1 MDRFFMFWR
10 RYGLWFGIFLVAFL
24 GCFFAAANL
33 PTIAPRAI
41 AEQATA
47 AAEENQSSS
56 PAAAVQTEAAPQGEI
71 PLSQADS
78 SAAPQTPPAGEEQ
91 SVTDSGAGQAGQ
103 TAEKSKESPNQ
114 AQSTE
119 KPVEAGGLSK
129 LLNALIYLAFLV
141 LIVGLPIGLAYFIC
155 EQWRLRE
162 YFGRISFILFTIV
175 LAVVIILTRWPPKLG
190 IDLSGGVIMVY
201 EIEGAVRQPGEQAL
215 GDRDQIDMD
224 QLIAALNRRVNPSG
238 VKEVTIRR
246 FGPQQIEI
254 IVPEVDEEEVARL
267 ERVIS
272 SIGTLEFRILANQRD
287 HRRLI
292 ERAMVMPPD
301 EQELYDERGNLLA
314 WWVPVAKGQE
324 GAIGN
329 RGEIA
334 VRAGRYR
341 NQDWLQV
348 LVVKDR
354 YNVTGADLFRV
365 AEDVDDKM
373 QPCVSFVLRAGSA
386 QRFGALTSENRPDP
400 TTGFQRR
407 LGIILDGYLYSA
419 PNLIQPIF
427 DRGQIT
433 GIPTREEVQ
442 ALIQVLQAGSLPAVL
457 SPTPIS
463 RLVTGPQL
471 GRDTIRQSVTAMI
484 VAAIIVFGFMF
495 AYYRFA
501 GVVACVAVVLNLTML
516 LALMILLKAAF
527 TLPGLA
533 GLTLTVGMAVDAN
546 VLIYER
552 IREELS
558 RKATLRMAIRN
569 GFEKAMSAII
579 DSNLTT
585 ILTAVIL
592 YFVGTDQVRGFAV
605 TLFLGLILNLYTAV
619 FMARVL
625 FEIGERRKWIKQL
638 SMMQIIEHSRID
650 FMGAKK
656 YAITGSLIVILLGL
670 VALIA
675 RGPGVLDID
684 FTGGVAVEILFN
696 KPKDIS
702 DVRYRLRELRDLAVS
717 DVRIEGEELH
727 RRYVINT
734 SSPPGVEAQ
743 EYLNEVKKRI
753 GEVFKDELVHY
764 SVKIENLSESDAT
777 SLWKGNRPESALT
790 TAPLGAGIAGLFIGE
805 NAQEGSAETEQDSS
819 NGPGLE
825 KTASGEKTAGDEEKT
840 AAEKEAVSGSQEG
853 PTTAELPTALAETK
867 SQPTGTA
874 GQPDN
879 RFAGGT
885 RVRVKFDHKVNYE
898 SIEALVKDQLSQLSE
913 PDRTAAFE
921 IYNKEYRRGDTTGY
935 EEWEIRLAMPPEKG
949 LSVITKMKE
958 HFEATPFF
966 PSSNTIGGKV
976 AGSTRVRAV
985 YALIL
990 SVCGMIVYL
999 WIRFA
1004 RVSFGF
1010 AAAVALVH
1018 DVLITLGMIALSAYV
1033 TGLLSFLLIDEF
1045 KIGLSVLAA
1054 FLTIIGYS
1062 VNDTII
1068 IFDRIREVKGKAPHI
1083 TPQIINTS
1091 INQTLS
1097 RTIITSVT
1105 TLFVVVVLYI
1115 GGGAGIHAFSF
1126 TLLIGVITG
1135 TYSSIFI
1142 ASPVLLRLSPQPTG
1156 PASAAKSLQHVS

>member
-1 MDRFFMFWR
+1 MDRFLTSWR
-10 RYGLWFGIFLVAFL
+10 RYGLSFGIFSVAFL
-24 GCFFAAANL
+24 GLILAAAGL
-33 PTIAPRAI
+33 PSTRSNAI
-41 AEQATA
+41 AEQAAVAVEEGQSPAPVAKYQGKVDAQAEAPSPQA
-47 AAEENQSSS
+47 ATVEPKSSS
-56 PAAAVQTEAAPQGEI
+56 TTGEQASRNADNAV
-71 PLSQADS
+71 S
-78 SAAPQTPPAGEEQ
+78 
-91 SVTDSGAGQAGQ
+91 
-103 TAEKSKESPNQ
+103 EKSSEGEQQSGTQ
-114 AQSTE
+114 AQPTE
-119 KPVEAGGLSK
+119 KPAEGGGLSR
-129 LLNALIYLAFLV
+129 LLNALVYLAFLLV
-141 LIVGLPIGLAYFIC
+141 IVGLPIGLAYFVC

-201 EIEGAVRQPGEQAL
+201 EIEGAVRQPGEQAR

-287 HRRLI
+287 HRRII
-292 ERAMVMPPD
+292 ERAMALPPD
-301 EQELYDERGNLLA
+301 EQELYDDRGNLLA

-334 VRAGRYR
+334 VRQGRYR
-341 NQDWLQV
+341 NEDWLQV

-400 TTGFQRR
+400 TTGFERR

-471 GRDTIRQSVTAMI
+471 GRDTIRQSVTSMI
-484 VAAIIVFGFMF
+484 VAAIIVFAFMI

-501 GVVACVAVVLNLTML
+501 GIVACLAVVLNLTML

-552 IREELS
+552 IREELA

-605 TLFLGLILNLYTAV
+605 TLFLGLVLNLYTAV
-619 FMARVL
+619 FMARVI

-638 SMMQIIEHSRID
+638 SMMQIIHSPNLD
-650 FMGAKK
+650 FMGMKK
-656 YAITGSLIVILLGL
+656 FAIAGSLGLILLGL
-670 VALIA
+670 VALIG

-696 KPKDIS
+696 KPKDIA

-717 DVRIEGEELH
+717 DVRIEGEEPH

-743 EYLNEVKKRI
+743 QYLDEVKKKI
-753 GEVFKDELVHY
+753 GEVFGDELVHY
-764 SVKIENLSESDAT
+764 SVQIENLSQRAT
-777 SLWKGNRPESALT
+777 SSFWQGDGLRFAFAGAPLSSNFAALFVGESAEDQST
-790 TAPLGAGIAGLFIGE
+790 TSQPLSV
-805 NAQEGSAETEQDSS
+805 EGTSAEKTGGDTSTVATPPETPVKTEPATESAKEESQSS
-819 NGPGLE
+819 EGQAAVP
-825 KTASGEKTAGDEEKT
+825 AG
-840 AAEKEAVSGSQEG
+840 
-853 PTTAELPTALAETK
+853 
-867 SQPTGTA
+867 
-874 GQPDN
+874 

-885 RVRVKFDHKVNYE
+885 QVLLKFDHKVNYE
-898 SIEALVKDQLSQLSE
+898 SIEALVKEQLAQLPA
-913 PDRTAAFE
+913 PDRDAVFE
-921 IYNKEYRRGDTTGY
+921 VYNKEYRRGDTTGY
-935 EEWEIRLAMPPEKG
+935 EEWEIRLALPPEKG
-949 LSVITKMKE
+949 LAVVTKLKE
-958 HFEATPFF
+958 HFEKTPYF

-976 AGSTRVRAV
+976 AGSTRVRAI
-985 YALIL
+985 YALLL

-999 WIRFA
+999 WIRFT
-1004 RVSFGF
+1004 RVSFGL

-1033 TGLLSFLLIDEF
+1033 TGILGFLLIDEF

-1068 IFDRIREVKGKAPHI
+1068 IFDRIREVKGKAPYL
-1083 TPQIINTS
+1083 TPQIVNTS

-1097 RTIITSVT
+1097 RTIITSLT

-1126 TLLIGVITG
+1126 TLLVGVITG

-1142 ASPVLLRLSPQPTG
+1142 ASPLLLWLAPQPTG
-1156 PASAAKSLQHVS
+1156 PAGATKSLQHVS

>member
-1 MDRFFMFWR
+1 MDRFLASLR
-10 RYGLWFGIFLVAFL
+10 RLGTSVGIPLVILVGVLFVA
-24 GCFFAAANL
+24 GNL
-33 PTIAPRAI
+33 PSMGSWVI
-41 AEQATA
+41 AEQVTAVSEEKSPTPGTTSQEQVKAGADVSTPPSTATNDAQSQSTTEKQAESKTDAA
-47 AAEENQSSS
+47 AAEQSSE
-56 PAAAVQTEAAPQGEI
+56 PGKP
-71 PLSQADS
+71 
-78 SAAPQTPPAGEEQ
+78 SAA
-91 SVTDSGAGQAGQ
+91 QAQ
-103 TAEKSKESPNQ
+103 PAEKQ
-114 AQSTE
+114 AE
-119 KPVEAGGLSK
+119 GGRLSRF
-129 LLNALIYLAFLV
+129 LNALTYLAFL
-141 LIVGLPIGLAYFIC
+141 LIIVGLPIGVAYLVC
-155 EQWRLRE
+155 EQWRIRE

-201 EIEGAVRQPGEQAL
+201 EIEGAVRQPGEQAR

-292 ERAMVMPPD
+292 ERALALPPD
-301 EQELYDERGNLLA
+301 EQELYDDRGNLLA

-324 GAIGN
+324 GTIGN
-329 RGEIA
+329 FGEIA
-334 VRAGRYR
+334 VRRGRYR
-341 NQDWLQV
+341 NEDWLQV
-348 LVVKDR
+348 LVAKDR

-373 QPCVSFVLRAGSA
+373 QPCVSFVLRTGSA

-400 TTGFQRR
+400 TTGFERR

-419 PNLIQPIF
+419 PNIRQPIF

-471 GRDTIRQSVTAMI
+471 GRDTIRQSVTAMV
-484 VAAIIVFGFMF
+484 VAAVIVFAFMI

-501 GVVACVAVVLNLTML
+501 GVVACFAVVLNLLML

-552 IREELS
+552 IREELA

-585 ILTAVIL
+585 MLTAAIL
-592 YFVGTDQVRGFAV
+592 YFIGTDQVRGFAV
-605 TLFLGLILNLYTAV
+605 TLFLGLVLNLYTAV
-619 FMARVL
+619 FMARVI
-625 FEIGERRKWIKQL
+625 FEIGERRKWIKRL
-638 SMMQIIEHSRID
+638 SMMQIIADTNFD
-650 FMGAKK
+650 FMGVKK
-656 YAITGSLIVILLGL
+656 YAIAGSLVFILLGI
-670 VALIA
+670 VGLIS
-675 RGPGVLDID
+675 RGAGVLDID
-684 FTGGVAVEILFN
+684 FTGGVAVEILF
-696 KPKDIS
+696 KEPKDIAE
-702 DVRYRLRELRDLAVS
+702 VRHRLRELQDLAVS
-717 DVRIEGEELH
+717 DVRIEGEEPR

-734 SSPPGVEAQ
+734 SSPYGVEAEQ
-743 EYLNEVKKRI
+743 YLREVKKKI
-753 GEVFKDELVHY
+753 SQVFGEELVHY
-764 SVKIENLSESDAT
+764 SVQVEDLSQKSTSGIWKRSHSDLLFAGSPWGTGVAALAVGANLEAT
-777 SLWKGNRPESALT
+777 SSPSQSAPEQQSS
-790 TAPLGAGIAGLFIGE
+790 P
-805 NAQEGSAETEQDSS
+805 SAEKAAPDGPQSPTSVSNMSEPQNAEQQ
-819 NGPGLE
+819 G
-825 KTASGEKTAGDEEKT
+825 
-840 AAEKEAVSGSQEG
+840 AEQQGSQV
-853 PTTAELPTALAETK
+853 A
-867 SQPTGTA
+867 
-874 GQPDN
+874 D

-885 RVRVKFDHKVNYE
+885 RVLLKFDHKVNYE
-898 SIEALVKDQLSQLSE
+898 SIEALVKEQLSQLAE
-913 PDRTAAFE
+913 PDRNAAFE
-921 IYNKEYRRGDTTGY
+921 VYNKQYRRGDTTGY
-935 EEWEIRLAMPPEKG
+935 EEWEVRLGLPPEKG
-949 LSVITKMKE
+949 LSIVGKLKE
-958 HFEATPFF
+958 QLEKTPYF

-976 AGSTRVRAV
+976 AGSTRIRAI
-985 YALIL
+985 YALLL
-990 SVCGMIVYL
+990 SVAGMVVYL
-999 WIRFA
+999 WVRFTK
-1004 RVSFGF
+1004 VSFGI

-1018 DVLITLGMIALSAYV
+1018 DVLVTLGMIALSAYV
-1033 TGLLSFLLIDEF
+1033 TGILGFLLINEF

-1054 FLTIIGYS
+1054 LLTIVGYS

-1068 IFDRIREVKGKAPHI
+1068 IFDRIREIKGKAPNL
-1083 TPQIINTS
+1083 TQQMVNTS

-1097 RTIITSVT
+1097 RTLITSLT

-1126 TLLIGVITG
+1126 TLLVGVITG
-1135 TYSSIFI
+1135 TYSTLFI
-1142 ASPVLLRLSPQPTG
+1142 ASPLLLWLTRQPAG
-1156 PASAAKSLQHVS
+1156 SATQGKSLQHVS

>member
-1 MDRFFMFWR
+1 MDRRVTSLR
-10 RYGLWFGIFLVAFL
+10 RFGLTLGVPVVFAIFALVL
-24 GCFFAAANL
+24 AAPL
-33 PTIAPRAI
+33 PVGSSAR
-41 AEQATA
+41 AEQAPAVAEGPQLPAASVTNQGENAQSSGTVAPETPAPSEKVAPSADQEQPEKQTA
-47 AAEENQSSS
+47 VATAQETPAPGGQTSPAPQAAEK
-56 PAAAVQTEAAPQGEI
+56 APGEGQ
-71 PLSQADS
+71 LS
-78 SAAPQTPPAGEEQ
+78 G
-91 SVTDSGAGQAGQ
+91 
-103 TAEKSKESPNQ
+103 
-114 AQSTE
+114 
-119 KPVEAGGLSK
+119 
-129 LLNALIYLAFLV
+129 LLNALIYLGFLL
-141 LIVGLPIGLAYFIC
+141 LIIGLPVGLAYFIC

-162 YFGRISFILFTIV
+162 YFGRLSFVFFTIV
-175 LAVVIILTRWPPKLG
+175 VAIVIILTRWPPKLG

-201 EIEGAVRQPGEQAL
+201 EIEGAVRQPGERAQA
-215 GDRDQIDMD
+215 DRDQIDMD

-254 IVPEVDEEEVARL
+254 IVPEVNEEEVARL

-292 ERAMVMPPD
+292 ERAMALSPD
-301 EQELYDERGNLLA
+301 EQELYDDRGNLLA

-324 GAIGN
+324 AAIGTG
-329 RGEIA
+329 GEIA
-334 VRAGRYR
+334 VRMGRYR
-341 NQDWLQV
+341 NEDWLQV

-365 AEDVDDKM
+365 SEDVDERM

-386 QRFGALTSENRPDP
+386 QRFGALTSENRPDA
-400 TTGFQRR
+400 TTGFERR

-419 PNLIQPIF
+419 PNLRQPIF

-484 VAAIIVFGFMF
+484 VAAVIVFAFMV

-501 GVVACVAVVLNLTML
+501 GIVACLAVVLNLVML
-516 LALMILLKAAF
+516 VAIMILLKAAF

-569 GFEKAMSAII
+569 GFEKAMSVII

-585 ILTAVIL
+585 MLTAVVL

-605 TLFLGLILNLYTAV
+605 TLFLGLVLNLYTAV
-619 FMARVL
+619 FMARII

-638 SMMQIIEHSRID
+638 YMMRIIGETNFD
-650 FMGAKK
+650 FTGVKK
-656 YAITGSLIVILLGL
+656 YALAGSVAVILLGL

-696 KPKDIS
+696 KPKDIGE
-702 DVRYRLRELRDLAVS
+702 VRYRLRELRDLAVS
-717 DVRIEGEELH
+717 DVRIEGEQPH

-734 SSPPGVEAQ
+734 SSPPGVEAEQ
-743 EYLNEVKKRI
+743 YLRSVKEKI
-753 GEVFKDELVHY
+753 AQVFGDELVHY
-764 SVKIENLSESDAT
+764 SVQIENLSQEGTTYVPRRGFPNLMLAGSP
-777 SLWKGNRPESALT
+777 WGSAL
-790 TAPLGAGIAGLFIGE
+790 AGVLVG
-805 NAQEGSAETEQDSS
+805 
-819 NGPGLE
+819 
-825 KTASGEKTAGDEEKT
+825 ASGEETSQTGEAGQSGPATEQGPKLPEAQGANPTAQDT
-840 AAEKEAVSGSQEG
+840 AA
-853 PTTAELPTALAETK
+853 AETP
-867 SQPTGTA
+867 SGPPA
-874 GQPDN
+874 D

-885 RVRVKFDHKVNYE
+885 RVLMKFDHKVNYE
-898 SIEALVKDQLSQLSE
+898 TIESHLKEELAKLPE
-913 PDRTAAFE
+913 PDRNAAFE

-935 EEWEIRLAMPPEKG
+935 ENWEIRLALPPEKG
-949 LSVITKMKE
+949 LKVVEKVQKR
-958 HFEATPFF
+958 FESTPYF

-976 AGSTRVRAV
+976 ASSTRVRAV

-990 SVCGMIVYL
+990 SVFGMIVYL
-999 WIRFA
+999 WVRFTK
-1004 RVSFGF
+1004 VSFGV

-1018 DVLITLGMIALSAYV
+1018 DVLVTLGLIALSAYL
-1033 TGLLSFLLIDEF
+1033 TGILGFLLIDEF

-1068 IFDRIREVKGKAPHI
+1068 IFDRIREVKGKAPYL
-1083 TPQIINTS
+1083 TPRIVNTS

-1097 RTIITSVT
+1097 RTIITSLT

-1126 TLLIGVITG
+1126 TLLVGVITG

-1142 ASPVLLRLSPQPTG
+1142 ASPLLLWLSPQPVG
-1156 PASAAKSLQHVS
+1156 PASQPQSLQHVS

>member
-1 MDRFFMFWR
+1 MDRFLTSLR
-10 RYGLWFGIFLVAFL
+10 RLGTSVGIPLVVWVGILFVA
-24 GCFFAAANL
+24 GNL
-33 PTIAPRAI
+33 PPMGSWAI
-41 AEQATA
+41 AEQVTA
-47 AAEENQSSS
+47 VSEEKS
-56 PAAAVQTEAAPQGEI
+56 PDPGTT
-71 PLSQADS
+71 SQAQVKAGGDVS
-78 SAAPQTPPAGEEQ
+78 TPPATATNDAQ
-91 SVTDSGAGQAGQ
+91 SQSTTEKQAENKTDAAAAAGQSSEPGKPSA
-103 TAEKSKESPNQ
+103 AQ
-114 AQSTE
+114 AQPGE
-119 KPVEAGGLSK
+119 KQAEGGRLSRF
-129 LLNALIYLAFLV
+129 LNALTYLAFL
-141 LIVGLPIGLAYFIC
+141 LIIVGLPIGVAYLIC
-155 EQWRLRE
+155 EQWRIRE
-162 YFGRISFILFTIV
+162 YFGRISFILFTII

-201 EIEGAVRQPGEQAL
+201 EIEGAVRQPGEQAR

-292 ERAMVMPPD
+292 ERALALPPD
-301 EQELYDERGNLLA
+301 EQELYDDRGNLLA

-329 RGEIA
+329 FGEIA
-334 VRAGRYR
+334 VRRGRYR
-341 NQDWLQV
+341 NEDWLQV
-348 LVVKDR
+348 LVAKDR

-400 TTGFQRR
+400 TTGFERR

-419 PNLIQPIF
+419 PNIRQPIF

-484 VAAIIVFGFMF
+484 VAAVIVFAFMI

-501 GVVACVAVVLNLTML
+501 GVVACLAVVLNLLML

-552 IREELS
+552 IREELA

-569 GFEKAMSAII
+569 GFEKAMSAIV

-585 ILTAVIL
+585 MLTAAIL

-605 TLFLGLILNLYTAV
+605 TLFLGLVLNLYTAV
-619 FMARVL
+619 FMARVI
-625 FEIGERRKWIKQL
+625 FEIGERRKWIKRL
-638 SMMQIIEHSRID
+638 SMMQIIAETNFD
-650 FMGAKK
+650 FMAVKK
-656 YAITGSLIVILLGL
+656 YAIAGSVMFILLGI
-670 VALIA
+670 VALIS
-675 RGPGVLDID
+675 RGAGVLDID
-684 FTGGVAVEILFN
+684 FTGGVAVEILF
-696 KPKDIS
+696 KEPKDIAE
-702 DVRYRLRELRDLAVS
+702 VRHRLRELQDLAVS
-717 DVRIEGEELH
+717 DVRIEGEEPR

-734 SSPPGVEAQ
+734 SSPYGVEAEQ
-743 EYLNEVKKRI
+743 YLREVKNKI
-753 GEVFKDELVHY
+753 SQVFGEELVHY
-764 SVKIENLSESDAT
+764 SVQVENLSQKSTSGIWKLSHSDLLFAGSPWGTGVAALAVGANFEATAAPSQSAPEQQSSSGTEKAVPDSPQSAT
-777 SLWKGNRPESALT
+777 SVSNMSEP
-790 TAPLGAGIAGLFIGE
+790 
-805 NAQEGSAETEQDSS
+805 QSAEPQ
-819 NGPGLE
+819 
-825 KTASGEKTAGDEEKT
+825 
-840 AAEKEAVSGSQEG
+840 GSQV
-853 PTTAELPTALAETK
+853 A
-867 SQPTGTA
+867 
-874 GQPDN
+874 D

-885 RVRVKFDHKVNYE
+885 RVLLKFDHKVNYE
-898 SIEALVKDQLSQLSE
+898 SIEALVKEQLSQLAE
-913 PDRTAAFE
+913 PDRNAAFE
-921 IYNKEYRRGDTTGY
+921 VYNKEYRRGDTTGY
-935 EEWEIRLAMPPEKG
+935 EEWEVRLGLPPEKG
-949 LSVITKMKE
+949 LSVVGKLKE
-958 HFEATPFF
+958 QLEKTPYF

-976 AGSTRVRAV
+976 AGSTRIRAI
-985 YALIL
+985 YALLL
-990 SVCGMIVYL
+990 SVAGMVVYL
-999 WIRFA
+999 WVRFTK
-1004 RVSFGF
+1004 VSFGI

-1018 DVLITLGMIALSAYV
+1018 DVLVTLGMIALSAYV
-1033 TGLLSFLLIDEF
+1033 TGILGFLLINEF

-1054 FLTIIGYS
+1054 LLTIIGYS

-1068 IFDRIREVKGKAPHI
+1068 IFDRIREIKGKAPNL
-1083 TPQIINTS
+1083 TQQMVNTS

-1097 RTIITSVT
+1097 RTLITSLT

-1126 TLLIGVITG
+1126 TLLVGVITG
-1135 TYSSIFI
+1135 TYSTLFI
-1142 ASPVLLRLSPQPTG
+1142 ASPLLLWLARQ
-1156 PASAAKSLQHVS
+1156 PASSTTQAKSLQHVS